1 VNFEDQAK
9 KEMQDC
15 RILLKNNGYDTF
27 LTQRGNYCYET
38 TITVQNEKIKL
49 LVYFG
54 KKGIKKVLQ
63 GNRDLE
69 IFKDINKILFDEL
82 PFESEEFKEP
92 DEYIG
97 TDESGKG
104 DFFGPLII
112 AGVFVSNKTK
122 KQLKELGVRDS
133 KLIAH
138 NSIKFLAS
146 DIKKIIGKDSFNI
159 VIINPSK
166 YNDLYQKFGNL
177 NKLLAWGHAKVLE
190 NILNNINVNE
200 AISDKFGDE
209 KLIRAALQEKGKSLE
224 LYQFHKAEKYVAVA
238 AASIVARDKF
248 NDWFSRM
255 KKELMLEL
263 PKGASGKVIETAKLI
278 KEKYNEDFLRG
289 LTKTHFKT
297 SRLL

>member
-1 VNFEDQAK
+1 MNFEDQAK
-9 KEMQDC
+9 TEMQDC
-15 RILLKNNGYDTF
+15 RILLKNNGYDT
-27 LTQRGNYCYET
+27 LVPQRGNYCYET
-38 TITVQNEKIKL
+38 TITVPNEKIKL
-49 LVYFG
+49 LLYFG

-63 GNRDLE
+63 GNRDSE
-69 IFKDINKILFDEL
+69 KFKDINKILFDEL

-112 AGVFVSNKTK
+112 AGVFVNNKTK
-122 KQLKELGVRDS
+122 RQLKELGVRDS

-138 NSIKFLAS
+138 NSIRFLAS

-159 VIINPSK
+159 VIINPPK

-238 AASIVARDKF
+238 AASIIARDRF
-248 NDWFSRM
+248 NDWFNKM

-278 KEKYNEDFLRG
+278 KEKYNEDFLLE